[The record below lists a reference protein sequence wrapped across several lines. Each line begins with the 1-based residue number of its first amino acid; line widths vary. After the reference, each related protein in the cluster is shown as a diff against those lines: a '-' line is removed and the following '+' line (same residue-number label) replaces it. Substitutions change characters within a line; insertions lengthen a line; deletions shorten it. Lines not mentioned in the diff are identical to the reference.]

1 MTHIRRLIGTH
12 LAVCGEPAPASSIS
26 YEHFVE
32 RKTQPA
38 IAGQIERIPGGVCV
52 ACRRMLEELGV

>member
-1 MTHIRRLIGTH
+1 MTHIRRLIATH
-12 LAVCGEPAPASSIS
+12 LAVCGEQKPASSIS
-26 YEHFVE
+26 YEHWLE

-52 ACRRMLEELGV
+52 ACQRKLEELGV